1 MAKQL
6 KICLINPKFEPSY
19 WGFDYALPLYPG
31 NVKCTMV
38 TGALPHLA
46 GLTPDHEVY
55 ILDENV
61 EAVDFDL
68 LETFDVVGVTGM
80 NVQKYRMREILLELR
95 ERKIFTAVGGAYA
108 SVDEAFF
115 DGLCDVLFSGEAD
128 ETWPKFV
135 EQFAAGKPY
144 ENFFKQAQPTDMTSL
159 PAPRF
164 ELLKVKSYAT
174 GSIQFSR
181 GCPFQCEFCDIIVTF
196 GRRPRMKR
204 PQQVIE
210 ELDQMRRLGFLA
222 AFIVDDNF
230 IGNKK
235 AAKEL
240 LRAIV
245 SWQKQH
251 AYPLRLNTEASV
263 NLADD
268 PELLDLLYQANF
280 RAVFI
285 GIETPRVA
293 SLKETKKFQNV
304 AGDGLDA
311 KLARIQNAGL
321 DISAGFIVGFD
332 NDDESIF
339 EDQYRFIQGNGIV
352 LAMVGM
358 LTAIPKTPL
367 YERLEKD
374 GRLRLDDFN
383 CNFVPKQMT
392 PEQLKRGY
400 WELLRRLYAPEA
412 FIERYFKIYGSPEF
426 RRRRAAII
434 AKANEHR
441 TVRTLIYGLILTW
454 NLFWALVKDKRLK
467 TVGGVYWRFFWQH
480 RRLYQKGITGFA
492 QFVNRCVAHW
502 HFWKFTEEGTAGKLR
517 MFNSG

>member
-1 MAKQL
+1 MKKL

-31 NVKCTMV
+31 RIKCTMV

-46 GLTPDHEVY
+46 SLTPRHEVH

-61 EAVDFDL
+61 EAIDFEF

-80 NVQKYRMREILLELR
+80 NVQKDRMREILKELR
-95 ERKIFTAVGGAYA
+95 ARKIFTAVGGAYA
-108 SVDEAFF
+108 SVDEKFF

-128 ETWPKFV
+128 ETWPQFV
-135 EQFAAGKPY
+135 DVFAAGRAY
-144 ENFFKQAQPTDMTSL
+144 QRFYKQEHPTDMTTL
-159 PAPRF
+159 PIPRF
-164 ELLKVKSYAT
+164 DLLKVKRYAT

-204 PQQVIE
+204 PEQVIG
-210 ELDQMRRLGFLA
+210 ELDHLRKLGFLA

-245 SWQKQH
+245 SWQRRH
-251 AYPLRLNTEASV
+251 RYPLRLNTEASI

-268 PELLDLLYQANF
+268 PELLDLLYEANF

-293 SLKETKKFQNV
+293 SLKETKKFQNLV
-304 AGDGLDA
+304 GDDLES

-332 NDDESIF
+332 NDDEAIF
-339 EDQYRFIQGNGIV
+339 EDQFRFIQSNGIL

-367 YERLEKD
+367 FERLQKD
-374 GRLRLDDFN
+374 GRLRLHDVN
-383 CNFVPKQMT
+383 CNFVPKNMT
-392 PEQLKRGY
+392 PERLQRGY
-400 WELLRRLYAPEA
+400 WDLLQRLYAPEA
-412 FIERYFKIYGSPEF
+412 FFERYFNLYRYPEF

-434 AKANEHR
+434 AKANER
-441 TVRTLIYGLILTW
+441 KITRTLIYGLILTW
-454 NLFWALVKDKRLK
+454 NLFWALAQDKCLT
-467 TVGGVYWRFFWQH
+467 TVGAVYWRFFWEH
-480 RRLYQKGITGFA
+480 RRLYHKGITAFA

-502 HFWKFTEEGTAGKLR
+502 HFWKFTEEGTNGRLR
-517 MFNSG
+517 LFNSG